1 MKKQEL
7 SLPLNWLSIALLVGA
22 LGALSTVIIS
32 VKPVRAGGLVL
43 TSREMQDSNS
53 NGSSRSNSSRSNR
66 EVSVALSIGL
76 SLGVTTQAT
85 KNDKSLRAK
94 SMFKQRFKAKPRAM
108 TRDLKRRSGPQYK
121 WVVNTL
127 LQIKPSARKRYRCE
141 LKRAK
146 EDLNNRLKTAA
157 DLKDASIE
165 SLYWLL
171 IDTKKESEFVI
182 GDSECIKAS

>member
-1 MKKQEL
+1 MKKLEL
-7 SLPLNWLSIALLVGA
+7 SLPLNWILVALLAGV
-22 LGALSTVIIS
+22 LGALSTVIVS
-32 VKPVRAGGLVL
+32 VKSVRAGGLVL

-53 NGSSRSNSSRSNR
+53 NGSSRTNR
-66 EVSVALSIGL
+66 EVGVALSVGL

-94 SMFKQRFKAKPRAM
+94 TTFKQRFKAKPRAM

-146 EDLNNRLKTAA
+146 EDLNHRLKTAA

-165 SLYWLL
+165 SVYWLL
-171 IDTKKESEFVI
+171 LDTKKESEFVI